1 MDELWKSL
9 QMREKELKDVI
20 KYAEN
25 ILKNAPDGFLRI
37 VKNKNTEQYYLRD
50 NSKNSFGIYIKKS
63 NMKLIENLAQK
74 DYAEKLLKQAK
85 LDKDKIQEFMNEYL
99 PNSIKKTYEEL
110 APKRKKL
117 VKPYILPD
125 EEFVNQWI
133 QTAYNKKEI
142 LVEAGSEIV
151 TEKGEVVRSKSEKI
165 LADKLNLMNIPYHYE
180 KPLFLKGYGT
190 IYPDFTVL
198 NLSTRREGME
208 LTDRVTIMAAIGN
221 HDESTG
227 GAVDAVS
234 AALIIAD
241 KTDVRRNR
249 VREKDKAS
257 FDIHDRVNY
266 AVTEAKLKINPEKN
280 LIALNLQIDEKICT
294 MYEYFEIFLGRMVMC
309 RRAAEIL
316 GAKFKL
322 TANGSKIL

>member
-198 NLSTRREGME
+198 NLSTRKEYYWEHFGLM
-208 LTDRVTIMAAIGN
+208 N
-221 HDESTG
+221 
-227 GAVDAVS
+227 
-234 AALIIAD
+234 
-241 KTDVRRNR
+241 
-249 VREKDKAS
+249 
-257 FDIHDRVNY
+257 
-266 AVTEAKLKINPEKN
+266 NPEYCEKAIKKIETMQKN
-280 LIALNLQIDEKICT
+280 GIYIGEKLIVTFETQSHPLNMKIVEN
-294 MYEYFEIFLGRMVMC
+294 MIIKYL
-309 RRAAEIL
+309 L
-316 GAKFKL
+316 
-322 TANGSKIL
+322 